1 VCERT
6 DLCECRPAGCSLE
19 KSLTWKR
26 KQTPGDTEA
35 GEAAEAGEGLADIS
49 FDLQILLY
57 PPIVY
62 IHPHSLISA
71 SH

>member
-1 VCERT
+1 M
-6 DLCECRPAGCSLE
+6 DGMDG
-19 KSLTWKR
+19 
-26 KQTPGDTEA
+26 KQWTCGN
-35 GEAAEAGEGLADIS
+35 GHVLGVIRREAAEAGEGLADIS

-57 PPIVY
+57 PPILY